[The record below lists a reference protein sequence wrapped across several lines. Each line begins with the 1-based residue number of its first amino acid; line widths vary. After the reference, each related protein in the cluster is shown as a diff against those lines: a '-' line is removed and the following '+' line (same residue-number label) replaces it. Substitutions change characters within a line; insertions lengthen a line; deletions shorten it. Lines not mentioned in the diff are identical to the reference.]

1 MASPAGKVWWIVL
14 GPMYWMIGFIVAA
27 AIPQLALISG
37 LIAAIFAGG
46 FTYILPALAALGF
59 WARKDAMLESER
71 FDPSSRTFHRVD
83 NGLRRYY
90 RGFMKRPLF
99 NLFNFVYFT
108 AGLATCGLGC
118 YAAVH
123 QLMIAF
129 GIGVAISFTCDSP
142 V

>member
-1 MASPAGKVWWIVL
+1 
-14 GPMYWMIGFIVAA
+14 MIGFIVAA

-46 FTYILPALAALGF
+46 FTYILPAFAAIGF
-59 WARKDAMLESER
+59 WARKDAILETER
-71 FDPSSRTFHRVD
+71 FDPASRASTRVD
-83 NGLRRYY
+83 NGLRRYC

-99 NLFNFVYFT
+99 NLFNVVYFA
-108 AGLATCGLGC
+108 AGLVTCGLGC

-123 QLMIAF
+123 QLMVAF
-129 GIGVAISFTCDSP
+129 GTGVATSFACDSP